1 MVDLRKFIDSVQYL
15 VVKKI
20 YGDHNDA
27 RNVRQALKT
36 LMQKMPEPFTGL
48 NIGAGQTNVH
58 PSIKNLELEAG
69 VNIDYVGSVLDIPC
83 NDNEF
88 DLVIAQ
94 EVLEHVKDP
103 RKAVE
108 EICRVLKPGGHFYL
122 QLPFI
127 IGFHPC
133 PNDYWRFTNEG
144 IQELLEHSN
153 FRISELKM
161 SVGPAVGFYRILVEF
176 LSLCFSLGIPLL
188 YKPMK
193 LITAILCW
201 PIKLLDP
208 LLMKF
213 KEANRI
219 AGGYYII
226 GQKL

>member
-1 MVDLRKFIDSVQYL
+1 MDFRKLTASAQYI

-27 RNVRQALKT
+27 RNVRRALKT
-36 LMQKMPEPFTGL
+36 LIQIMPKPFKGL
-48 NIGAGQTNVH
+48 NIGAGKTKIH
-58 PSIKNLELEAG
+58 PDIRNLELEPGA
-69 VNIDYVGSVLDIPC
+69 NIDLVGSVLDIPC

-94 EVLEHVKDP
+94 EVLEHVKNP

-108 EICRVLKPGGHFYL
+108 EVFRVLKKDGYFYM

-133 PNDYWRFTNEG
+133 PNDYWRFTHEG
-144 IQELLEHSN
+144 ILELLEHSN
-153 FRISELKM
+153 FKVIELKIT
-161 SVGPAVGFYRILVEF
+161 VGPAVGFYRVLVEF
-176 LSLCFSLGIPLL
+176 LSVCFSLGIPFL

-193 LITAILCW
+193 LAAAVLCW

-208 LLMKF
+208 LLIKS

-219 AGGYYII
+219 AGGYYVI